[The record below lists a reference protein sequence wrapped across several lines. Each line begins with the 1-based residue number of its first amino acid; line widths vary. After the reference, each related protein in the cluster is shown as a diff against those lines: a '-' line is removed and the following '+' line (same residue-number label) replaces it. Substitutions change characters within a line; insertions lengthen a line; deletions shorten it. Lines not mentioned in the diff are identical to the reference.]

1 MSVNRR
7 LPVEGNI
14 EVGGVLVDLDEAYEQ
29 LKIDPNHIVDQLID
43 QPAFYSYWGHLA
55 EEADTV
61 LLSARRHLDRVE
73 AEVDDRLRG
82 EARDADEKVTE
93 ALIGRRILLEDDYQE
108 ALDDMI
114 DARRNAG
121 YLGVHKR
128 AAEQRLQALM
138 AVNNRDRSEMAS
150 IGREG

>member
-1 MSVNRR
+1 MTVPKQ
-7 LPVEGNI
+7 LPVEGRV
-14 EVGGVLVDLDEAYEQ
+14 EVGGVPVDLDEAYEQ

-61 LLSARRHLDRVE
+61 LLSARRHLDKVE
-73 AEVDDRLRG
+73 AEVDDRLRR
-82 EARDADEKVTE
+82 EAKEDDEKVTE
-93 ALIGRRILLEDDYQE
+93 AIIQRRILRDDDYQE
-108 ALDDMI
+108 GLDDMI

-128 AAEQRLQALM
+128 AAEQRLQALV